1 MAIPPMSFEIPED
14 SSGDGRRAA
23 HVKWDGK
30 TIALG
35 TFSAQEAVEKC
46 NRAKALTKKWRT
58 TMVPKPDVEWVKST
72 LERLN
77 IRVVNDRP
85 GRRKKRSIEDLGES
99 PSTSPSSSQQQKLLN
114 HATNRDQALPNLSSA
129 NKYNSLPSDATF
141 HALNQNLSQPFSSM
155 GAEAPGISLERRL
168 SNPLQY
174 GTGPQQQQRGLA
186 GSVLS
191 SLPNPSNVYNIN
203 GNAGAFDPTN
213 ENQHQRPSMSAG
225 ARPNNDANRMVQR
238 PTNTQQQLSNLV
250 FGSNQHYEVLKEHHL
265 NLLKELQETTTL
277 MNMYHSSN
285 NQNID
290 TIDSGFARNR
300 PQDNVD
306 PYLEQ
311 SILLG
316 QNQLYAP
323 PAAQRDSFGL
333 GGNFQGR
340 GLPQLGHGN
349 QYDQLA
355 NAARRNSLRAAGNF
369 YSMPA
374 LNDSRN
380 IGDNSMLMGGRM
392 DISKDESMRDN
403 VTK

>member
-1 MAIPPMSFEIPED
+1 MTTPPMSFESPED
-14 SSGDGRRAA
+14 PTGDGRRAA

-58 TMVPKPDVEWVKST
+58 TMIPKPDVEWVKST

-85 GRRKKRSIEDLGES
+85 GRRKKRNIEDLGES
-99 PSTSPSSSQQQKLLN
+99 SSSSPSSSQQQKLLS
-114 HATNRDQALPNLSSA
+114 HAPNREQALHNSSM
-129 NKYNSLPSDATF
+129 NKYNSLPPDVAY
-141 HALNQNLSQPFSSM
+141 HAMNQSLSQPFSSM
-155 GAEAPGISLERRL
+155 AAEAPGISLERRL

-174 GTGPQQQQRGLA
+174 GTTSASQQHRGLA
-186 GSVLS
+186 NSVLS
-191 SLPNPSNVYNIN
+191 SLPNPSNVYNIA
-203 GNAGAFDPTN
+203 GNAGVYDSTN
-213 ENQHQRPSMSAG
+213 ENQQSMSSST
-225 ARPNNDANRMVQR
+225 RTD
-238 PTNTQQQLSNLV
+238 TQQQLANLV

-277 MNMYHSSN
+277 MNMYHNSSN

-290 TIDSGFARNR
+290 AIGSTLARNR
-300 PQDNVD
+300 PQDSFD

-311 SILLG
+311 SILMG
-316 QNQLYAP
+316 QNNAT
-323 PAAQRDSFGL
+323 QRDSFGL

-340 GLPQLGHGN
+340 GMSQLGPGN
-349 QYDQLA
+349 QYEQLA
-355 NAARRNSLRAAGNF
+355 NVTRRDSLRTAGNF
-369 YSMPA
+369 YPLPA

-380 IGDNSMLMGGRM
+380 INDNSMLMGGRM
-392 DISKDESMRDN
+392 DLSREDSMRDRRGA
-403 VTK
+403 